1 MSSTVLQ
8 NLVHIVVSLS
18 MAMSNIR
25 IHPAGPKYR
34 DFAKNVLIKPT
45 NQRHGQGT
53 GGFWATL

>member
-1 MSSTVLQ
+1 
-8 NLVHIVVSLS
+8 
-18 MAMSNIR
+18 MSNIR

-34 DFAKNVLIKPT
+34 DFAKNVSIKPT